1 MNKSILSIAAAAI
14 VASASFSAHSATA
27 NATFAF
33 GGLDAMSYT
42 GGNLNSATSIDF
54 NGSLNTADPAD
65 WFVTIVPPMAFGMP
79 NDFAPVM
86 NSFDFGEIQT
96 PLTINAGFGLQDITD
111 IIGFMSWNGGDF
123 TFDLDTVTRNATAP
137 GALDWY
143 GVGTFNDATG
153 GFDSSPASVRFTAQE
168 IAGSTSWSASWATP
182 PTGNSTVA
190 EPETVALL
198 AAGLFGA
205 GISRRKKQK

>member
-1 MNKSILSIAAAAI
+1 MNKSILPIAIAAI
-14 VASASFSAHSATA
+14 TASVSFGAHSAPA

-33 GGLDAMSYT
+33 GGLDQLSYV
-42 GGNLNSATSIDF
+42 GGDLNSATSIDF
-54 NGSLNTADPAD
+54 NGSNAINPAD
-65 WFVTIVPPMAFGMP
+65 WFVTIVPATAFGMP
-79 NDFAPVM
+79 NDFAPIM
-86 NSFDFGEIQT
+86 SALDFGTIET
-96 PLTINAGFGLQDITD
+96 PLTIGAGFGIQDITD
-111 IIGFMSWNGGDF
+111 IIGFMSWNGDDF
-123 TFDLDTVTRNATAP
+123 SFDLDTVTRNPTAP

-143 GVGTFNDATG
+143 GVGMFNDASG
-153 GFDSSPASVRFTAQE
+153 GFDSSPASVRFTGQE

-182 PTGNSTVA
+182 PSGNNVA